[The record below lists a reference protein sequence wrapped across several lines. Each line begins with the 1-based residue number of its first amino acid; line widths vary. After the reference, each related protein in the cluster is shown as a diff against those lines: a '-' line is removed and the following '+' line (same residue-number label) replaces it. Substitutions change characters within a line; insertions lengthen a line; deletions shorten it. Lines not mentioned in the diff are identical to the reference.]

1 MKTPD
6 VLLPALRQYQHND
19 CSGLIS
25 GFEHKE
31 TCKIVTGL
39 QAKLRELAEAA
50 EWRDEV
56 LYDYEHEKSF
66 FVFKTSQPTK
76 EDWIR
81 AENADKSFFSI
92 KEAAEAAYQDALKA
106 AEAPCSTTASSS
118 PGC

>member
-1 MKTPD
+1 MNLTE
-6 VLLPALRQYQHND
+6 VY
-19 CSGLIS
+19 
-25 GFEHKE
+25 EKE
-31 TCKIVTGL
+31 TGQAALYRMKSSDYHTLRYVRWL
-39 QAKLRELAEAA
+39 EAKLRELAEAA